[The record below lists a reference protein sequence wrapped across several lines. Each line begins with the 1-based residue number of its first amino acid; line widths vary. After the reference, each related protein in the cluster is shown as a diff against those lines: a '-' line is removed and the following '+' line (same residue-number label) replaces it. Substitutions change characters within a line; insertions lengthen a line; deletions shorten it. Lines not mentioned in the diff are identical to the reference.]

1 MATPCTGLL
10 GIFVSTSLL
19 LKFFYFVLILQYKQF
34 NCQKLKMKPGP
45 QHGGIDLSTSDQS
58 SRVSRP
64 HPQLL
69 LQELLLQGYLWDLM
83 WWLSFWTTGLWGK
96 SWGRLF
102 ISLKRAQKRHFSL
115 LHPVWREAGFQSC
128 TLGKQWGMP
137 VPKTQLLG
145 SWISFVP
152 FPHVH
157 KALKEGKCVIAHKP
171 TFSSLWFFKRL
182 YWDTLCKDLALTT
195 FTPDFSFQPISL
207 SHFILSMQSQSELFI
222 YSRRCSRLYKLAV
235 ITEWGARPLAQ
246 SSCTGALSCCSTERS
261 PSGEGNDAVPG
272 RRRDHGSNPW
282 AKKQQLIF
290 STVQSAAWQ
299 PQLPNTV

>member
-1 MATPCTGLL
+1 
-10 GIFVSTSLL
+10 
-19 LKFFYFVLILQYKQF
+19 
-34 NCQKLKMKPGP
+34 MKPGP
-45 QHGGIDLSTSDQS
+45 QHRGIDLSTSNQS
-58 SRVSRP
+58 SQMADLTLSCCSRRSCSRGTFGIWYDDWAAG
-64 HPQLL
+64 
-69 LQELLLQGYLWDLM
+69 LQGCEENHGGGCLFLWK
-83 WWLSFWTTGLWGK
+83 GLG
-96 SWGRLF
+96 GGT
-102 ISLKRAQKRHFSL
+102 SLCYIL
-115 LHPVWREAGFQSC
+115 YGDGFQSC

-145 SWISFVP
+145 SWICFVS

-157 KALKEGKCVIAHKP
+157 KALKGGKRVIAHKP
-171 TFSSLWFFKRL
+171 TFSLWFFKRL
-182 YWDTLCKDLALTT
+182 CWDTLCKDLALTT

-207 SHFILSMQSQSELFI
+207 SDFVLSMQSQSELFI

-235 ITEWGARPLAQ
+235 ITEWGARPLAR

-272 RRRDHGSNPW
+272 RRRDRGSNPW